1 MWLHLIILA
10 AHARGAEEVVD
21 AWCHFSRVV
30 SFFIHQTFFFLL
42 IEALVTLM

>member
-30 SFFIHQTFFFLL
+30 SFFSSLFFLL
-42 IEALVTLM
+42 ECLDGGTLM